1 MPVSTRTLAVGDAV
15 IDIREDGS
23 WRVRW
28 SANAKHG
35 SGWVTTSPAPKDV
48 DDALMQLLNSRGREG
63 SLEHAEDALAK
74 AQSEFARRSVI
85 HRDTIRRLER
95 KVAAR
100 RAANRRDSNELNR
113 LRGLV
118 SDLADRLDAAR
129 GVGFSPGALV
139 TQLRQIAVPTPRR
152 QAPPLSKPVVFTTD
166 LDAGREWAAQM
177 WPALNVIAHV
187 AVLTPCNV
195 RAIAGQTLTEGRVF
209 WHERAGDPQ
218 QFTDADRE
226 FVASRI
232 R

>member
-1 MPVSTRTLAVGDAV
+1 MNTRKFTTGDAV
-15 IDIREDGS
+15 IDIRDDGA

-28 SANAKHG
+28 SALAKNG
-35 SGWVTTSPAPKDV
+35 SGWVTTSPAPKDA
-48 DDALMQLLNSRGREG
+48 DDALLQLLNSRGREG
-63 SLEHAEDALAK
+63 IVEHAEEALAK
-74 AQSEFARRSVI
+74 AQSAFARRSVI

-95 KVAAR
+95 KVAAQ
-100 RAANRRDSNELNR
+100 RAANRRDSDELAR
-113 LRGLV
+113 IRGLV
-118 SDLADRLDAAR
+118 TDLADRLDAAR
-129 GVGFSPGALV
+129 DVGFSPGALV

-152 QAPPLSKPVVFTTD
+152 QAPPLSKPIVFTTD
-166 LDAGREWAAQM
+166 LEAGREWAAQM
-177 WPALNVIAHV
+177 WPGLNVKAHV

-195 RAIAGQTLTEGRVF
+195 RAVAGQTLSEDRVF